1 MENKELMAILDY
13 VDQSSLAYVD
23 YKTNSGH
30 LIVSKEVPGFT
41 KQQPEQTQPVA
52 APNEPVVVEAESS
65 VEEVVEVEKAG
76 TLVETP
82 MVGVVYLQPQP
93 DADPYVKVGDHV
105 EQGQVVCL
113 VEAMKLMNE
122 IQAPVSGV
130 VTEILVDNEEV
141 VEFGQPLMRIE

>member
-1 MENKELMAILDY
+1 MDNKDLMAILDY
-13 VDQSSLAYVD
+13 VDKSSLAYVD
-23 YKTNSGH
+23 FKTNASH
-30 LIVSKEVPGFT
+30 LVISKEVPGFT
-41 KQQPEQTQPVA
+41 KQPEQTQPVSTQ
-52 APNEPVVVEAESS
+52 NEPVVVEAESA
-65 VEEVVEVEKAG
+65 VETVVEDEKEG

-93 DADPYVKVGDHV
+93 DADPYVKVGDRV

-130 VTEILVDNEEV
+130 VTEILVDSEAV
-141 VEFGQPLMRIE
+141 VEFNQPLMRIE